1 MSVSDKQREMLAF
14 IEEFVGKNGY
24 PPTYEEIRVGLH
36 ISSKSLVNYH
46 LEALENAALLS
57 RSPNTPRGIRLRG
70 EAETRRVPVI
80 NVPGNMPAPDTV
92 NPEQSEMIELTS
104 DIVPEAGNIYALRI
118 LGNAMV
124 DALVNNGDIVVLQ
137 PQNRA
142 ENGEMVAVR
151 LLEQDTITLKRFYRE
166 NGHVRLQPVNPTLEP
181 VFVKPET
188 VEIAGK
194 VLAIIRQVE

>member
-70 EAETRRVPVI
+70 EADTRRVPVV
-80 NVPGNMPAPDTV
+80 NVPANAAPGRV
-92 NPEQSEMIELTS
+92 NREQSEMIELTS
-104 DIVPEAGNIYALRI
+104 DIVPEAGDIYALRI
-118 LGNAMV
+118 LDNAMV

-151 LLEQDTITLKRFYRE
+151 LLEQGTITLKRFYRE
-166 NGHVRLQPVNPTLEP
+166 NGHVRLQPVNPTLGP
-181 VFVKPET
+181 LFVKPET